1 MNVYIVFQLQAGGGG
16 SLKVK
21 RKHKH
26 RKHHR
31 ERTEE
36 LLRSEMVYGWAFV
49 YMYYRVLQ
57 VV

>member
-1 MNVYIVFQLQAGGGG
+1 MNVYIVLQLQAGGGG

-36 LLRSEMVYGWAFV
+36 LLRSVMVYGLTFCRFV
-49 YMYYRVLQ
+49 YMSRIV
-57 VV
+57 